1 MKKIIVMIF
10 GTGLLGAGINSAFA
24 QDSKSKAPFDESIW
38 RVEHL
43 SHQKTFIKSYQNDQ
57 KFTYLSFNPYTHRIN
72 GSGLCNKFLGF
83 FQNNGNQ
90 ITISK
95 IERQQNTCLDPQVNA
110 QDEFFFD
117 KLKLVKSVS
126 IGGKYLRLLDENNKI
141 LITAKYFK

>member
-10 GTGLLGAGINSAFA
+10 GMGLLGAGINSAFA

-57 KFTYLSFNPYTHRIN
+57 KFTYLSFNPYTHRIK
-72 GSGLCNKFLGF
+72 GRGLCNKFLGF
-83 FQNNGNQ
+83 F
-90 ITISK
+90 SK

>member
-1 MKKIIVMIF
+1 M
-10 GTGLLGAGINSAFA
+10 GLLGAGINSAFA

-38 RVEHL
+38 RVEH
-43 SHQKTFIKSYQNDQ
+43 
-57 KFTYLSFNPYTHRIN
+57 LSFNPYTHRIN